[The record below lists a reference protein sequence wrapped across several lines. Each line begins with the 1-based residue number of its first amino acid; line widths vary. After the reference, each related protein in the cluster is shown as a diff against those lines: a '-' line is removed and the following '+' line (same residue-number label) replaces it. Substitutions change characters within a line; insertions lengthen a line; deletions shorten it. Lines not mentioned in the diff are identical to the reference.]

1 MNFLLFINPW
11 LLIIINK
18 SIYAMR
24 GIDGWIY
31 KNFALDI
38 GSAGFYQTSVCV
50 ITVPHLNLVI
60 LVLVFSHIHNI
71 LSERKVD
78 NGEVNPLQFS
88 TVPQS
93 CLTLCDP
100 MDCSMPDFPVHHQLP
115 EFTETHAIQPS
126 YPLSL
131 PSPPAF
137 DLSQHQGLL
146 Q

>member
-1 MNFLLFINPW
+1 MVESTKTLLWVLEVLDFI
-11 LLIIINK
+11 
-18 SIYAMR
+18 R
-24 GIDGWIY
+24 H
-31 KNFALDI
+31 
-38 GSAGFYQTSVCV
+38 QSVSLQC
-50 ITVPHLNLVI
+50 PHLYLVI
-60 LVLVFSHIHNI
+60 LALVFSHIHNI

-88 TVPQS
+88 SVPQS

-100 MDCSMPDFPVHHQLP
+100 MDCSMPGLPVHHQLP
-115 EFTETHAIQPS
+115 ELTETHAIQPS